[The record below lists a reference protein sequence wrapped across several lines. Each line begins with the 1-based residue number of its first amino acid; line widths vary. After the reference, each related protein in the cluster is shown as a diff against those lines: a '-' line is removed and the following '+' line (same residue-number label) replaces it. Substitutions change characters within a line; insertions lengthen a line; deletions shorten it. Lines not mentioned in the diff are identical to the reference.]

1 MSSWFLIGDGESALA
16 ERQFKV
22 VEAEDADGA
31 LETYIT
37 EVAIRDDHF
46 IEHIYTRGVNRGFG
60 KKFYLVTPEDNE
72 KFWTTGEPPV
82 SKEVF
87 GERVREFFGDNGNFA
102 DLYLQFYFIDPT
114 QSRTSVMF
122 PDDMMVFI
130 FDHLRETEDWMAL
143 EVIPLDDVIL
153 G

>member
-1 MSSWFLIGDGESALA
+1 MSSWFLIGDGESTLS
-16 ERQFKV
+16 ERQFNV
-22 VEAEDADGA
+22 IEAENADQA
-31 LETYIT
+31 LATYIA

-72 KFWTTGEPPV
+72 KFWTTGEPPI

-87 GERVREFFGDNGNFA
+87 SERVREFFGDKESFA
-102 DLYLQFYFIDPT
+102 DLYLQYYFLDPT
-114 QSRTSVMF
+114 RARTTVMF
-122 PDDMMVFI
+122 PDDMMIFI
-130 FDHLRETEDWMAL
+130 FEHLRKHEDWMAL
-143 EVIPLDDVIL
+143 EVIPMDEVVL